1 MWTCHGHLFRW
12 IINYTV
18 CKYIWIID
26 LYFSGYL
33 WKTRKGMTI
42 KVQWEFFDFFSSLL
56 TLKTVACYFWFFF
69 SSELPYQSSVN
80 QFSSK
85 ISQSSQREQRVWNC
99 GFWTSLVI
107 RITWEAL
114 RTYPSLGP
122 SPRSSASV
130 VLSPWNWKERK
141 KKKERERMRGREK
154 EKKEGKEARKE
165 GEKERKKMNSPG
177 IVTRQVWGPL
187 VQNRAHSSQGCLG
200 DNQIEPFYFSDGE
213 TDTPITL

>member
-56 TLKTVACYFWFFF
+56 TLKTVACYFCFGFFF
-69 SSELPYQSSVN
+69 VFPSELPYQSSVN

-130 VLSPWNWKERK
+130 FWVPGIGKKEKRRKREREWEEEKKKRRKERK
-141 KKKERERMRGREK
+141 HGRREKKKERK
-154 EKKEGKEARKE
+154 WIPQA
-165 GEKERKKMNSPG
+165 
-177 IVTRQVWGPL
+177 
-187 VQNRAHSSQGCLG
+187 
-200 DNQIEPFYFSDGE
+200 
-213 TDTPITL
+213 